1 MEGEKTVLVPKREK
15 NRGDWSD
22 LGRRGKQIKFLQ
34 HRGGEQLSDDRGRKL
49 LFISAPRLRTAPLE
63 VQEASHNLLQHQS
76 SGQLLGIS
84 GPTSFQN
91 QDAG

>member
-1 MEGEKTVLVPKREK
+1 MEGKKLVPKRE

-22 LGRRGKQIKFLQ
+22 LGWRGKQIKFLQ
-34 HRGGEQLSDDRGRKL
+34 HRGGEQLSDYHGRKL
-49 LFISAPRLRTAPLE
+49 LFISAPRLRTAPLG

-84 GPTSFQN
+84 GPTSFQD
-91 QDAG
+91 QEAG